1 MPDTSDARSQ
11 RRGDAVRALLSMCL
25 FAGVVMAQSIGPE
38 ATPAAPLSDGPLITP
53 APTVVL
59 TPLPPLVPAADE
71 RFADLAFG
79 ASVALSGGTL
89 MIAAAGVTPAS
100 GPEVWPL
107 EPAGRSSVYVYDH
120 QTDGSLLLSQRLVP
134 PYEWDRRRQ
143 VWMRTSVVLEGDTAV
158 VVADSGFA
166 FVYRRENGA
175 WGLTTR
181 LAAEEPG
188 EYFSG
193 PAALEADRIALA
205 SQIDRICHRDQS
217 CFPNSV
223 YLFRSLDGTWRR
235 EARLDVVGLGQR
247 LNPKSFGSSL
257 ALAGDR
263 LAASYMSAEVV
274 SVFEPD
280 ATGQWHEVQRLDSGR
295 LDPLFAPQ
303 HVAMDTNTLV
313 HLLYRARPDDPE
325 EGRVVARVRIFE
337 HGESGW
343 SLQRELALPRGAVFT
358 WIETG
363 AAVALHGDVIVAGVR
378 RVPDDGLGE
387 VYLLVREPHGW
398 ELRQHIVPP
407 GEDESPFGYAVAFD
421 GDHLVVGRP
430 GFYVWHPGQGF
441 SAGTAYIYDTVR

>member
-1 MPDTSDARSQ
+1 M
-11 RRGDAVRALLSMCL
+11 RALLSMCL
-25 FAGVVMAQSIGPE
+25 FAGVVMAQSVGPE
-38 ATPAAPLSDGPLITP
+38 ATPAAPLNDGPLI
-53 APTVVL
+53 APTATVVL
-59 TPLPPLVPAADE
+59 TPLPPLVPADDE
-71 RFADLAFG
+71 RFADLTFG

-100 GPEVWPL
+100 GPEVWSL

-120 QTDGSLLLSQRLVP
+120 QTDGSWLLSQRLIP
-134 PYEWDRRRQ
+134 PYEWARKRQ

-158 VVADSGFA
+158 VVADSGLA

-193 PAALEADRIALA
+193 PAALEGDRIALA
-205 SQIDRICHRDQS
+205 SQIDRICHRDPS

-223 YLFRSLDGTWRR
+223 YLFRSLDGTWQR

-247 LNPKSFGSSL
+247 LNPKTFGSSL

-263 LAASYMSAEVV
+263 LAASYMSAEAV

-280 ATGQWHEVQRLDSGR
+280 ATGVWREVQRLDSGR
-295 LDPLFAPQ
+295 EAFGPQ
-303 HVAMDTNTLV
+303 HLAMDADTLV
-313 HLLYRARPDDPE
+313 HSVVWAEHDRVE

-337 HGESGW
+337 RGEGGW
-343 SLQRELALPRGAVFT
+343 SLQHELTLPRGGGPYGGT
-358 WIETG
+358 SG
-363 AAVALHGDVIVAGVR
+363 SAVALHREVIVVGIHRAS
-378 RVPDDGLGE
+378 DIGLSE
-387 VYLLVREPHGW
+387 VYVLVREPHGW
-398 ELRQHIVPP
+398 ELRQQIEPP
-407 GEDESPFGYAVAFD
+407 GEGESPFGYAVAFD

-430 GFYVWHPGQGF
+430 GSYVVGWQPAQGY
-441 SAGTAYIYDTVR
+441 SAGTAYIYDTAR